1 MPQFLS
7 SIAFLC
13 LLALPLAAQDEALIG
28 TWEGSIVQDNLGE
41 VAFRLTFEADGV
53 CKMIAFLPDDF
64 FEIPPELSELVP
76 PIQGLSAHVTGT
88 YRTEGDSL
96 WIEGDEVGQF
106 VGDQPAVEFFTEIA
120 RGLARAVAD
129 AGGMP
134 EEDYP
139 AFEAEYI
146 AGFVGG
152 FLERQLARYDLFVAY
167 EIEGDAL
174 AMTTTTEEGDGAI
187 STFHRVDSVTAV
199 APTTWG
205 RLKEAWRP

>member
-1 MPQFLS
+1 MHLFLS

-28 TWEGSIVQDNLGE
+28 TWEGSIVQDDLGE
-41 VAFRLTFEADGV
+41 VTFRLTFEANGD
-53 CKMIAFLPDDF
+53 CEMIAFLPDDF

-76 PIQGLSAHVTGT
+76 PIEGLAAHVKGT

-96 WIEGDEVGQF
+96 WIDGDQVGQF
-106 VGDQPAVEFFTEIA
+106 VGDQQAVEFFTEVA

-129 AGGMP
+129 ASGMS
-134 EEDYP
+134 EENYS
-139 AFEAEYI
+139 AFEAEYV
-146 AGFVGG
+146 AEFVSGFM
-152 FLERQLARYDLFVAY
+152 ERELVSYDLFVSY

-174 AMTTTTEEGDGAI
+174 FITTTTEEGDVTT
-187 STFHRVDSVTAV
+187 STFHRVDVGTSV

-205 RLKEAWRP
+205 RVKATWRP

>member
-41 VAFRLTFEADGV
+41 VAFRLTFEADGA
-53 CKMIAFLPDDF
+53 CKMIAFLPDGF

-76 PIQGLSAHVTGT
+76 PIEGLSAHVTGT

-129 AGGMP
+129 AGGMS

-152 FLERQLARYDLFVAY
+152 FLERQLTRYDLFVAY
-167 EIEGDAL
+167 EIEGDSL
-174 AMTTTTEEGDGAI
+174 AITTTTEEGDVAI
-187 STFHRVDSVTAV
+187 STFHRVDASTSV